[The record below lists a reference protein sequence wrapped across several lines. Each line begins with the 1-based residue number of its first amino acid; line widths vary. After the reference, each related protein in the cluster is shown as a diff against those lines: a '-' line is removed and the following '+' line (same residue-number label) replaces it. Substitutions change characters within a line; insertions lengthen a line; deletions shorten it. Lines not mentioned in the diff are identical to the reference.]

1 MSRSSHSTLASPA
14 TRATTAL
21 PPHPPTRS
29 EGPDDPARI
38 SPLHLP
44 ALHHV
49 AADLD
54 GLNAPVKI
62 VNSASLDRC
71 DDCATGDDVPELGA
85 IATVVATDT
94 HGFRYRSVTCA
105 LHLAGVVRHYNGHGW
120 ALVVEV
126 LASSRQWFERSDRET
141 FYAVDESR
149 GVAVT
154 RGIWDAWQ
162 VVDVVDGFG
171 SPRLLAAVGLRDG
184 ESFNACRGRAEVLA
198 QAVAAQA
205 AADAYEASFSDA
217 VTVALP
223 VTAIVSGVAA

>member
-1 MSRSSHSTLASPA
+1 MSRFSHSTLASPA

-44 ALHHV
+44 ALHHI

-54 GLNAPVKI
+54 DLNAPVKI
-62 VNSASLDRC
+62 VNPASLDRC

-126 LASSRQWFERSDRET
+126 PASSRQWFERTDRET
-141 FYAVDESR
+141 FYALDESR
-149 GVAVT
+149 GVGVT
-154 RGIWDAWQ
+154 RTHVGGWAAW
-162 VVDVVDGFG
+162 DVVDGLTRSVPLTLFG
-171 SPRLLAAVGLRDG
+171 ADAGDAAARLD
-184 ESFNACRGRAEVLA
+184 AECWA
-198 QAVAAQA
+198 QAHAARV

-217 VTVALP
+217 VTVAL
-223 VTAIVSGVAA
+223 AVAAVTEVAAA